1 MNQNELEKYV
11 CAYGKDIYSFCLSM
25 TKNTYDAQ
33 DLYQETFVKFYDV
46 ADRKKTF
53 SNVKSLLMS
62 IAVNQYRNQK
72 RKFVIRQ
79 NILGKPVALEEN
91 EDIISSDDLTPVD
104 KVIEEEKQAFVRE
117 AIKRLKDKYR
127 MPILLFYM
135 EELSITEI
143 ADILRLPEGTVKT
156 RLFRGKALLRKTLEE
171 LQYER

>member
-11 CAYGKDIYSFCLSM
+11 CAYGKDLYSFCLSM

-72 RKFVIRQ
+72 KICY
-79 NILGKPVALEEN
+79 
-91 EDIISSDDLTPVD
+91 
-104 KVIEEEKQAFVRE
+104 QAE
-117 AIKRLKDKYR
+117 Y
-127 MPILLFYM
+127 
-135 EELSITEI
+135 S
-143 ADILRLPEGTVKT
+143 
-156 RLFRGKALLRKTLEE
+156 GKAGGIGGK
-171 LQYER
+171 

>member
-1 MNQNELEKYV
+1 MGLFSVKLNDENYISKNETFLEFVTYISERQNYNQIGSYNMSVCGGTHESKRTRKYV
-11 CAYGKDIYSFCLSM
+11 CAYGKDLYSFCLSM

-91 EDIISSDDLTPVD
+91 EDSISYGH
-104 KVIEEEKQAFVRE
+104 
-117 AIKRLKDKYR
+117 KRRRYVYSSCFLKKGY
-127 MPILLFYM
+127 
-135 EELSITEI
+135 
-143 ADILRLPEGTVKT
+143 GKTV
-156 RLFRGKALLRKTLEE
+156 
-171 LQYER
+171 

>member
-11 CAYGKDIYSFCLSM
+11 CAYGKDLYSFCLSM

-91 EDIISSDDLTPVD
+91 EDSISYGH
-104 KVIEEEKQAFVRE
+104 
-117 AIKRLKDKYR
+117 KRRRYVYSSCFLKKGY
-127 MPILLFYM
+127 
-135 EELSITEI
+135 
-143 ADILRLPEGTVKT
+143 GKTV
-156 RLFRGKALLRKTLEE
+156 
-171 LQYER
+171 

>member
-1 MNQNELEKYV
+1 M
-11 CAYGKDIYSFCLSM
+11 
-25 TKNTYDAQ
+25 
-33 DLYQETFVKFYDV
+33 
-46 ADRKKTF
+46 
-53 SNVKSLLMS
+53 
-62 IAVNQYRNQK
+62 
-72 RKFVIRQ
+72 
-79 NILGKPVALEEN
+79 
-91 EDIISSDDLTPVD
+91 
-104 KVIEEEKQAFVRE
+104 RE

>member
-1 MNQNELEKYV
+1 M
-11 CAYGKDIYSFCLSM
+11 
-25 TKNTYDAQ
+25 
-33 DLYQETFVKFYDV
+33 
-46 ADRKKTF
+46 
-53 SNVKSLLMS
+53 
-62 IAVNQYRNQK
+62 
-72 RKFVIRQ
+72 
-79 NILGKPVALEEN
+79 ALEEN
-91 EDIISSDDLTPVD
+91 EDSISSDDLTPVD
-104 KVIEEEKQAFVRE
+104 KVIEEEKQEFVRE